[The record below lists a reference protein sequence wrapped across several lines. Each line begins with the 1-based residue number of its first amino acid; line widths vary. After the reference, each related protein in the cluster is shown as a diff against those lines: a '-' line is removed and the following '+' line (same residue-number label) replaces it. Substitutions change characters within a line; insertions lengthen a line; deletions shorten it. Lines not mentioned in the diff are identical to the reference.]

1 MIIIFLLLLGI
12 GLSIFFAIQSLEAVS
27 MWIICIVIILTIGS
41 VHLAS
46 SLVQYEDYTESFPLQ
61 KMGDGSYYST
71 SGSKINVMTLDG
83 NMQKPKTFSSE
94 KVSFVSGNTASV
106 QIQGE
111 RTANNKILEAL
122 FFYKVESADMVKNVI
137 ISVPENSSEKPS
149 TEDAEKPLTGNFCTS
164 CGAAINKNDN
174 FCSSCGQKIKSE

>member
-1 MIIIFLLLLGI
+1 MVIISLSLLGI
-12 GLSIFFAIQSLEAVS
+12 GLSIFFTKQSLEEIS
-27 MWIICIVIILTIGS
+27 IWIIVIVSVLNIGS
-41 VHLAS
+41 IPLAS

-71 SGSKINVMTLDG
+71 SGNKINVMTMDG

-94 KVSFVSGNTASV
+94 KVSFVNGNTASV

-111 RTANNKILEAL
+111 RTANNKILEIL
-122 FFYKVESADMVKNVI
+122 FFFEVKEKDTVKNVI
-137 ISVPENSSEKPS
+137 ISVPGSSSNPAIEV
-149 TEDAEKPLTGNFCTS
+149 AEKPLTGNFCTS
-164 CGAAINKNDN
+164 CGAAINENDN